1 MKKKILKLSESDRI
15 QISNR
20 ITSEHST
27 ISNLLK
33 DVINTPVWLSNLL
46 DMKEKEF
53 YEFFISDKL
62 QQRLTLKEKGCDNI
76 FDCLTEINDFFPK
89 LKKTLETD
97 RNIERYVKDRVMKI
111 RTILQDQRISP

>member
-1 MKKKILKLSESDRI
+1 MKKKILRLSESDRI

-33 DVINTPVWLSNLL
+33 DVINVPVWLSNLL

-62 QQRLTLKEKGCDNI
+62 QQRMILKEKGCDNI
-76 FDCLTEINDFFPK
+76 FDNLSELNELMTTLKTNLKTE
-89 LKKTLETD
+89 

>member
-1 MKKKILKLSESDRI
+1 MKKRILKLSESDRI

-33 DVINTPVWLSNLL
+33 DVVNVPVWLSNLL

-62 QQRLTLKEKGCDNI
+62 EQRMVLKQKGCNNI
-76 FDCLTEINDFFPK
+76 FDNLSELNELIPT
-89 LKKTLETD
+89 LKTNLKSE

>member
-1 MKKKILKLSESDRI
+1 MKKKILRLSESDRI

-33 DVINTPVWLSNLL
+33 DVINVPVWLSNLL

-62 QQRLTLKEKGCDNI
+62 QQRMILKEKGCDNI
-76 FDCLTEINDFFPK
+76 FDNLSELNEFIFTLNTTLRTE
-89 LKKTLETD
+89 
-97 RNIERYVKDRVMKI
+97 RNIERYVKDRFIKI
-111 RTILQDQRISP
+111 RTILQNQRIAP